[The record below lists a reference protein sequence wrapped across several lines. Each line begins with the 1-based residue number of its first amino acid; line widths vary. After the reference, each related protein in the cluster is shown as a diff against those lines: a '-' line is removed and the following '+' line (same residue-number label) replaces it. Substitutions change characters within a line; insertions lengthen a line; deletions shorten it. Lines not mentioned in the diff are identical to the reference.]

1 MKNIILIIVL
11 CVTIFSLSACGK
23 KGELMPPPNNA
34 ETN

>member
-1 MKNIILIIVL
+1 MKNLILIIAL
-11 CVTIFSLSACGK
+11 CVTILGLSACGK